1 MFYLIKVLVT
11 KLFLLCLLLFKYHN
25 TFSREPESIVKPAKP
40 GKPEEDNRY
49 NEQIE
54 KAKSKAVRHL
64 FLIRHGQ
71 YNLDGATDKERVLT
85 ELGRRNLGLNNYHS

>member
-1 MFYLIKVLVT
+1 MILENAICYV
-11 KLFLLCLLLFKYHN
+11 Y
-25 TFSREPESIVKPAKP
+25 SREPESIVKPAKA
-40 GKPEEDNRY
+40 GKPEDENRY

-54 KAKSKAVRHL
+54 KAKGKAVRHL

-85 ELGRRNLGLNNYHS
+85 ELGNYFYNVKHQFWLPFCLIFSLIFLNS

>member
-1 MFYLIKVLVT
+1 MKPLR
-11 KLFLLCLLLFKYHN
+11 
-25 TFSREPESIVKPAKP
+25 SDSVKP
-40 GKPEEDNRY
+40 EDENKY

-71 YNLDGATDKERVLT
+71 YNVEGLTDKERILT
-85 ELGRRNLGLNNYHS
+85 ELGKILLL